1 MAVIQLVSER
11 PLCRARAMRRLI
23 DWYTQAAIR
32 ECAIAVH
39 VLSEEGLTDRDAL
52 TACLTEQLYAL
63 ARRKADEL
71 ETLLKAEDRQHPRGP
86 SE

>member
-1 MAVIQLVSER
+1 MAVLQLVSER
-11 PLCRARAMRRLI
+11 PLCRARAARRLI
-23 DWYTQAAIR
+23 DWYTQAAIH
-32 ECAIAVH
+32 ECATAVH
-39 VLSEEGLTDRDAL
+39 VLSGEGLTDRDAL

-71 ETLLKAEDRQHPRGP
+71 ETLLKADGQSHTRGL

>member
-11 PLCRARAMRRLI
+11 PLCRARAARRLI

-32 ECAIAVH
+32 ECALAVH
-39 VLSEEGLTDRDAL
+39 VLPEAGLTDRDAL

-63 ARRKADEL
+63 ARRKGDEL
-71 ETLLKAEDRQHPRGP
+71 EILLKAEGG
-86 SE
+86 

>member
-11 PLCRARAMRRLI
+11 PLCRARAARLLI

-32 ECAIAVH
+32 ECAIAVQ
-39 VLSEEGLTDRDAL
+39 VLPEEVLADREGL

-63 ARRKADEL
+63 ARYKADAL
-71 ETLLKAEDRQHPRGP
+71 EILLKAEDQ
-86 SE
+86 

>member
-11 PLCRARAMRRLI
+11 PLCRARAARRLI
-23 DWYTQAAIR
+23 DWYTQAAIH
-32 ECAIAVH
+32 ECALAVH

-71 ETLLKAEDRQHPRGP
+71 EMLLKDEDRSHARVP